1 MNYLIDML
9 IVIEA
14 AIVAAGAI
22 LGRDISLSLAC
33 FAGVA
38 GVVAMRL
45 GLYFMDR
52 GDGL

>member
-1 MNYLIDML
+1 MEMNYLIDML

-14 AIVAAGAI
+14 TIVAAGAI

-33 FAGVA
+33 FAGV
-38 GVVAMRL
+38 VAMRL

-52 GDGL
+52 GEGY

>member
-1 MNYLIDML
+1 MEMNYLIDML

-22 LGRDISLSLAC
+22 LGRDIRLSLAC
-33 FAGVA
+33 FA

-52 GDGL
+52 GDRQ

>member
-1 MNYLIDML
+1 MNYLIDIL
-9 IVIEA
+9 IIIEA

-22 LGRDISLSLAC
+22 LGRDMSLSLAC
-33 FAGVA
+33 FA

-52 GDGL
+52 GEGQ

>member
-22 LGRDISLSLAC
+22 LGRDISLGLLC
-33 FAGVA
+33 FA

-45 GLYFMDR
+45 GLFLIDR
-52 GDGL
+52 GEGQ

>member
-22 LGRDISLSLAC
+22 LGRDISLSLA
-33 FAGVA
+33 
-38 GVVAMRL
+38 
-45 GLYFMDR
+45 
-52 GDGL
+52 

>member
-1 MNYLIDML
+1 MNYL

-33 FAGVA
+33 FAGV
-38 GVVAMRL
+38 VAMRL